1 MKVAYLVAY
10 KNFRDEEY
18 FIPVEVLSKAGI
30 EVDTFSD
37 QKGIAY
43 GSEGGEVIAEPLK
56 SVESS
61 DYEAIILAGGGGAL
75 KQLDNEDVYEL
86 LLKFNKEE
94 KIIGAICIS
103 PVILANAGLLE
114 GKQSTVWSSNMDK
127 KPVKMIEEKG
137 AVYCD
142 EGVVVDGRIVTA
154 DGPRTAADFGKEL
167 VLNIKKQT

>member
-1 MKVAYLVAY
+1 S
-10 KNFRDEEY
+10 D
-18 FIPVEVLSKAGI
+18 
-30 EVDTFSD
+30 FSQLQIYVGQGG
-37 QKGIAY
+37 QKGMQGTDGY
-43 GSEGGEVIAEPLK
+43 GSGGWGRADGGDGSATISGA
-56 SVESS
+56 S
-61 DYEAIILAGGGGAL
+61 DAGGGGAL

-167 VLNIKKQT
+167 VLNIKKTNLRRTI